1 MKTFASLIATIGVLT
16 GSLFL
21 SGCASTGASST
32 EPLLS
37 AAGFT
42 SRTPETARQ
51 QEIYAQ
57 LPPYKVHRG
66 EYKGKIMYAYKDEKK
81 GVAYVGDEAA
91 YQRYQ
96 KLAVERRIARDN
108 YEAAQMNRD
117 LANGW
122 YGAYGPYYGFG
133 GAYGVPVYIRR

>member
-1 MKTFASLIATIGVLT
+1 MKTFASLIASLAMLA

-21 SGCASTGASST
+21 GGCASTTASST

-42 SRTPETARQ
+42 SRTPENAKQ
-51 QEIYAQ
+51 QELYNQ
-57 LPPYKVHRG
+57 LTPYKVQRG
-66 EYKGKIMYAYKDEKK
+66 EYKGKVMYAYKDEKK

-117 LANGW
+117 FAYGW
-122 YGAYGPYYGFG
+122 YGAYGPYYG
-133 GAYGVPVYIRR
+133 YGYPVRRW